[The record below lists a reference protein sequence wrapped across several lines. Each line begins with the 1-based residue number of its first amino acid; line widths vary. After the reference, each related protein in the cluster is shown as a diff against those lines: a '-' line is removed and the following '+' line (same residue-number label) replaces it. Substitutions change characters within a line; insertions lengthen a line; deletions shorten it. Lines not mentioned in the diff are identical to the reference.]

1 MDLDKELS
9 ISFDFSDS
17 DLDSGADIQ
26 PPSSDDLESDP
37 AEPANAELKKS
48 QGNSIGARIQA
59 LTLFEA
65 QVPHEKIID

>member
-9 ISFDFSDS
+9 ISFDFSDY
-17 DLDSGADIQ
+17 LDSGADIQ